1 MPDMTPGEEIGAS
14 RRARY
19 DGPVSGKVIRLEE
32 ITGYITTG
40 ISLGVGGYP
49 LFARTAFLAA

>member
-1 MPDMTPGEEIGAS
+1 MTPGEEIGAS

-19 DGPVSGKVIRLEE
+19 HRPVSGKVIRLEE

-40 ISLGVGGYP
+40 ISLGVGGHP
-49 LFARTAFLAA
+49 LFASTAFLAA

>member
-1 MPDMTPGEEIGAS
+1 MTPGEEIGAS

-32 ITGYITTG
+32 ITGDLTTHRWKRC
-40 ISLGVGGYP
+40 LGLQESG
-49 LFARTAFLAA
+49 A